1 MTTEPIHA
9 DAPTGREYFYVAL
22 AVAAAVPGVF
32 VRFTDSHPAPA
43 LAALLFGLAIVGAAF
58 ILSWAAEV
66 VQLDIAGGL
75 ALAIL
80 ALIAVLPE
88 YAVDFVFTWKAGTD
102 ITQAPN
108 ALANMTGGNQLLIG
122 FGWPLVV
129 LLATW
134 RVKRLRG
141 RGVRVGGGDDQAVHL
156 DRIQSIDVAF
166 LTLASIYG
174 LHFFLRDSLTLLDAV
189 ILVVL
194 YAAYLYRLS
203 KAPPEAPHLV
213 GPAARIAELPKSS
226 RRLVNAL
233 MFIVSAGV
241 ILLVAEPFAESLV
254 ELGEAYDIPEFLL
267 VKWLA
272 PLASESPELL
282 VAALF
287 AWKLS
292 ARTGFGA
299 LLSSKVNQWTLLVG
313 TLPLVFAISSGSF
326 NGLPLGI
333 EQQDELL
340 VTAAQS
346 MFAVAILASR
356 SMDRREAWVLLGL
369 FVAQLLE
376 SFYVSIV
383 LREEYNRAGR
393 VAVAVVF
400 MLAAGWVL
408 FRHRGQLRQTVDEGL
423 RAPIEELVK
432 ENA

>member
-1 MTTEPIHA
+1 
-9 DAPTGREYFYVAL
+9 
-22 AVAAAVPGVF
+22 
-32 VRFTDSHPAPA
+32 
-43 LAALLFGLAIVGAAF
+43 
-58 ILSWAAEV
+58 
-66 VQLDIAGGL
+66 
-75 ALAIL
+75 
-80 ALIAVLPE
+80 
-88 YAVDFVFTWKAGTD
+88 
-102 ITQAPN
+102 
-108 ALANMTGGNQLLIG
+108 
-122 FGWPLVV
+122 
-129 LLATW
+129 
-134 RVKRLRG
+134 
-141 RGVRVGGGDDQAVHL
+141 
-156 DRIQSIDVAF
+156 
-166 LTLASIYG
+166 
-174 LHFFLRDSLTLLDAV
+174 
-189 ILVVL
+189 
-194 YAAYLYRLS
+194 
-203 KAPPEAPHLV
+203 
-213 GPAARIAELPKSS
+213 
-226 RRLVNAL
+226 
-233 MFIVSAGV
+233 
-241 ILLVAEPFAESLV
+241 
-254 ELGEAYDIPEFLL
+254 LL

-346 MFAVAILASR
+346 IFAVAILASR